1 MTYYFKHP
9 TFNLKHKIR
18 NNYYIQLQ
26 EIYTDTKTALQ
37 FIDDNH
43 TRNYNRILH
52 TLSSNLNLL
61 KADIQNFL
69 NNIRAEYTVDCQMA
83 NFLKHNLQKSYEIYQ
98 KSGLNIDAINELLT
112 TDSQAQEQLDQ
123 LLKTLTNT
131 LNAK

>member
-26 EIYTDTKTALQ
+26 EIYADTKTALQ
-37 FIDDNH
+37 FINDNH
-43 TRNYNRILH
+43 TQNYNRILR
-52 TLSSNLNLL
+52 TLSSNLNLS

-69 NNIRAEYTVDCQMA
+69 NDIRAEYTVDCQMA

-123 LLKTLTNT
+123 LLKALTT
-131 LNAK
+131 ILNAK

>member
-1 MTYYFKHP
+1 MAYYFKHP

-123 LLKTLTNT
+123 LLKTLTT
-131 LNAK
+131 ILNAK